1 MKTKNQVQAAL
12 LMCVLVIL
20 ILSGC
25 AQTPPEDTKGEASGA
40 DTFGYT
46 APAQATVRANAQ
58 VLEALP
64 FADKTD
70 FENARKGF
78 IATDDDLV
86 VEGEDGQKI
95 WSLPD
100 FAFMKGEAPAS
111 TNPSLWR
118 QEQLNNI
125 HGLFKVTDG
134 IYQVRGYDL
143 ANMTLISGKSGW
155 IIVDPLTTK
164 QTAVAA
170 MSLVNRHLEN
180 RPVSAILFTHT
191 HIDHFGGVLGVIS
204 SEQAADVGQIPVIAP
219 KGFME
224 EATSENI
231 IAGVA
236 MARRSMFMYGK
247 NLPKSPRAQI
257 GVGLGKGPAYGAIGI
272 LTPTDLVDRTGQ
284 KMTIDGVA
292 FEFQYTPAS
301 EAPAEM
307 TFYLP
312 EFQAFCGA
320 EVVSCTLHNLY
331 TLRGTKVRDA
341 VKWSAYIDEAM
352 TLFKDAKIYFGC
364 HHWPLWGNEAIMD
377 FLAGQRDTYKYIH
390 DQTVRLF
397 NQGYTPGEIADVIEL
412 PPVLAKRFSSR
423 GYYGTVRHDSRAV
436 YQFYLGWYDANP
448 AHLNPLPETETA
460 PRYVELM
467 GGAEAVMK
475 GAKAAF
481 DQGQYRWS
489 AELLNHLVFA
499 EPSNEKA
506 KDLLAAAYDQLGYQ
520 SESGAWRD
528 AYLTGAYELRN
539 GKPEKGI
546 DMSIL
551 EEVFK
556 KTPVSYFFDSMS
568 VRLNGPKA
576 WDKNMR
582 IRVHF
587 TDLDQTH
594 ELILVNG
601 VLHHKDISGDLQ
613 KGGNGSS
620 AAPGDLNAQIDVTQ
634 DLFVRMLIGKAGIK
648 ETIFGDDLHVSGSR
662 MDLVRFLMLFDRPDG
677 LFDIVTP

>member
-1 MKTKNQVQAAL
+1 MKTTSVKQVC
-12 LMCVLVIL
+12 LMICVWVVLVM
-20 ILSGC
+20 SGC
-25 AQTPPEDTKGEASGA
+25 AQTPSEDPAGTKAGA
-40 DTFGYT
+40 DAFGYT
-46 APAQATVRANAQ
+46 APSQATTRANAK
-58 VLEALP
+58 VLEELP
-64 FADKTD
+64 FENKTD

-78 IATDDDLV
+78 IATDEDLEV
-86 VEGEDGQKI
+86 LGENGQKI

-100 FAFMKGEAPAS
+100 FAFMTGEAPAS

-125 HGLFKVTDG
+125 SGLFKVTDR

-143 ANMTLISGKSGW
+143 ANMTLIEGKSGW

-164 QTAVAA
+164 QTAAAA

-191 HIDHFGGVLGVIS
+191 HIDHFGGVLGVLS
-204 SEQAADVGQIPVIAP
+204 PEQAADVSRIPVIAP

-231 IAGVA
+231 IAGIA

-272 LTPTDLVDRTGQ
+272 LTPTALVDRTGQ
-284 KMTIDGVA
+284 EMTIDGVD
-292 FEFQYTPAS
+292 FQFQYTPAS
-301 EAPAEM
+301 EAPAEL

-312 EFQAFCGA
+312 ESRAFCGA

-341 VKWSAYIDEAM
+341 VKWSAYIDEAI
-352 TLFKDAKIYFGC
+352 TLFKDADIYFGC
-364 HHWPLWGNEAIMD
+364 HHWPLWGNDAIMD

-397 NQGYTPGEIADVIEL
+397 NQGYTPGEVADVIEL
-412 PPVLAKRFSSR
+412 PPVLAQRFSSR

-448 AHLNPLPETETA
+448 AHLNPLPEFETA
-460 PRYVELM
+460 PRYIELM
-467 GGAEAVMK
+467 GGADAVLK
-475 GAKAAF
+475 SAKAAF
-481 DQGQYRWS
+481 DQGEYRWS
-489 AELLNHLVFA
+489 AELLNRLVFA
-499 EPSNEKA
+499 DPSNEKA
-506 KDLLAAAYDQLGYQ
+506 KGLLAATYDQLGYQ

-528 AYLTGAYELRN
+528 VYLTGAYELRN

-576 WDKNMR
+576 WEKNMR

-587 TDLDQTH
+587 TDLGQTH
-594 ELILVNG
+594 ELVLVNG
-601 VLHHKDISGDLQ
+601 VLHHKDISRDLKQ
-613 KGGNGSS
+613 NGNGNR
-620 AAPGDLNAQIDVTQ
+620 AVPGDLNARIDVTH

-648 ETIFGDDLHVSGSR
+648 ETIFGDDLKVTGSKI
-662 MDLVRFLMLFDRPDG
+662 DLIKFLLLFDRPDG